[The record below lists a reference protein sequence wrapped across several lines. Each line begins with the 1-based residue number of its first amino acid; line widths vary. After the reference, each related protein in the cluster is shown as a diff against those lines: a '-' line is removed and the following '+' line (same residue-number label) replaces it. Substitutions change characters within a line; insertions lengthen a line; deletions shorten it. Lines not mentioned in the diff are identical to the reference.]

1 MFNLPDKYVEIDGF
15 RIPADKAEEY
25 KRIRDRMIKEAEKF
39 FRTFCEVVK
48 REKLVDLLGEGIVGY
63 SSTGEML
70 ARISLDP
77 FELSAMNVALQRKKI
92 KEYMLATN
100 GYDDDDYKQLL
111 KEFDERKAE
120 RKAKK
125 QEGLLANDSA
135 SCRQYGRCSE
145 GFPGAARQCS
155 CDSSFYLGEGGICAG
170 K

>member
-1 MFNLPDKYVEIDGF
+1 MFNLPDKHVEVDGF
-15 RIPADKAEEY
+15 RIPADKADEY

-39 FRTFCEVVK
+39 FGTFCEVVK

-92 KEYMLATN
+92 REYMLATN

-111 KEFDERKAE
+111 KEFDERKAQ

-125 QEGLLANDSA
+125 
-135 SCRQYGRCSE
+135 
-145 GFPGAARQCS
+145 
-155 CDSSFYLGEGGICAG
+155 
-170 K
+170 